1 MGSQEPT
8 TDFSLTATQEQAWI
22 EVIHKMDETYADL
35 LHYQVELESK
45 NAALEEAQQ
54 FITSIEAAMTDVLI
68 VCDFQGR
75 IQRVNT
81 ALERIVGKTS
91 AELLNQPFQSLFTQ
105 ECLPLVNS
113 FQQKIRATA
122 IHDCEITLQ
131 GVHEPVPLA
140 MNCTSRTDARGRIE
154 GMVLIGRP
162 VGELRKAFGA
172 LHQAHEE
179 LQHAQQQ
186 LVSSEKMAALGRL
199 VAGVAHELN
208 NPISFV
214 YANMH
219 AMQRYASRIRE
230 YLDNLHSGKP
240 AAELH
245 ALRQQLRIDHI
256 LKDMDSLVSG
266 TVEGAER
273 VSDIVRDLRSF
284 SSSQTDKT
292 VRFDL
297 LHVLETSVRW
307 VVKGSR
313 MEVIIVYDLP
323 DELWLE
329 GIPGQIQQ
337 VIINLVQNA
346 LDAMRACAKPRLYII
361 GRLEGNEAVLSI
373 HDEGTG
379 IASENLVR
387 VFDPFFTTKPIGQGT
402 GLGLSISYGIIAEH
416 GGKLLVRNHPNGG
429 AEFTVRLPLNPS
441 PPAPHPAASG
451 VVPQGA
457 RGAREDHR

>member
-1 MGSQEPT
+1 MGST
-8 TDFSLTATQEQAWI
+8 TTEWDLTASQEQAWI
-22 EVIHKMDETYADL
+22 DVIHKMDETYTDL
-35 LHYQVELESK
+35 LHYQVELERK
-45 NAALEEAQQ
+45 NTELEEAQQ

-91 AELLNQPFQSLFTQ
+91 SELLNQPFQTLFTA
-105 ECLPLVNS
+105 ECIALANS
-113 FQQKIRATA
+113 FQRKIRDTA

-131 GVHEPVPLA
+131 GVREPVLLA
-140 MNCTSRTDARGRIE
+140 MNCTSRIDARGRME
-154 GMVLIGRP
+154 GMVLMGRP
-162 VGELRKAFGA
+162 VGELRKAFSA

-179 LQHAQQQ
+179 LQRTQQQ
-186 LVSSEKMAALGRL
+186 LVSAEKMAALGRL

-219 AMQRYASRIRE
+219 AMQRYAHRIRE
-230 YLDNLHSGKP
+230 YLEHLHNDKSP
-240 AAELH
+240 TELQ

-256 LKDMDSLVSG
+256 LQDMDSLVSG
-266 TVEGAER
+266 TLEGAER
-273 VSDIVRDLRSF
+273 VRDIVRDLRRF
-284 SSSQTDKT
+284 SSGQTEKPT
-292 VRFDL
+292 SFDL

-313 MEVIIVYDLP
+313 MEVEILYNPDLP
-323 DELWLE
+323 DSVMLA

-346 LDAMRACAKPRLYII
+346 LDAMRQTPQPHLYITVKQTAS
-361 GRLEGNEAVLSI
+361 EAVLI
-373 HDEGTG
+373 LRDTG
-379 IASENLVR
+379 MGIPPENLLR

-402 GLGLSISYGIIAEH
+402 GLGLSISYGIIGDH
-416 GGKLLVRNHPNGG
+416 GGKLLVRNHPAGG
-429 AEFTVRLPLNPS
+429 AEFRIRLPKPKSSSLEKGRLG
-441 PPAPHPAASG
+441 G
-451 VVPQGA
+451 VS
-457 RGAREDHR
+457 

>member
-1 MGSQEPT
+1 MEKHFHWMSTSLPPNDELT
-8 TDFSLTATQEQAWI
+8 LSLTATQEQAWI

-45 NAALEEAQQ
+45 NTALEEAQQ

-91 AELLNQPFQSLFTQ
+91 AELLNQPFQSLFTA
-105 ECLPLVNS
+105 ECMPLVNS

-131 GVHEPVPLA
+131 GVHEAVPLA

-162 VGELRKAFGA
+162 VGELRKAFSA

-186 LVSSEKMAALGRL
+186 LISSEKMAALGRL

-219 AMQRYASRIRE
+219 AMQRYASRIRD
-230 YLDNLHSGKP
+230 YLNNIHAGKSP
-240 AAELH
+240 EQLQS
-245 ALRQQLRIDHI
+245 LRQQLRIDHI
-256 LKDMDSLVSG
+256 LQDMDSLVGG
-266 TVEGAER
+266 TLEGAER

-284 SSSQTDKT
+284 SSNQTDKT

-297 LHVLETSVRW
+297 LHVLKTSVRW

-313 MEVIIVYDLP
+313 LDLEIVYDLP
-323 DELWLE
+323 DELWLD

-346 LDAMRACAKPRLYII
+346 LDAMQHSPKPHLYIV
-361 GRLEGNEAVLSI
+361 GKQDGNEAVLSI
-373 HDEGTG
+373 HDEGAG
-379 IASENLVR
+379 IAPGNLVR

-429 AEFTVRLPLNPS
+429 AEFTMRLPVNGGK
-441 PPAPHPAASG
+441 A
-451 VVPQGA
+451 
-457 RGAREDHR
+457 

>member
-1 MGSQEPT
+1 MALQKT
-8 TDFSLTATQEQAWI
+8 TELSLSAPQEQAWI
-22 EVIHKMDETYADL
+22 EVIQKMDETYTDL

-54 FITSIEAAMTDVLI
+54 FITSIEVAMTDVLI

-91 AELLNQPFQSLFTQ
+91 AELLNQPFQTLFTE
-105 ECLPLVNS
+105 ECKPLVNG
-113 FQQKIRATA
+113 FQQKIRDGA
-122 IHDCEITLQ
+122 IHDCEIILR
-131 GVHEPVPLA
+131 GIHEPVPLA

-162 VGELRKAFGA
+162 VGELRKAFDA
-172 LHQAHEE
+172 LHQAHQE
-179 LQHAQQQ
+179 LQRTQQQ
-186 LVSSEKMAALGRL
+186 LVNSEKMAALGRL

-219 AMQRYASRIRE
+219 AMQRYTTRIRD
-230 YLDNLHSGKP
+230 YLDCIHSGQP
-240 AAELH
+240 AEQCETMRA
-245 ALRQQLRIDHI
+245 QLRIDH
-256 LKDMDSLVSG
+256 LLQDLDSLVGG
-266 TVEGAER
+266 TLEGAER

-297 LHVLETSVRW
+297 LHTLETSVRW

-313 MEVIIVYDLP
+313 LDVEIVYGELP
-323 DELWLE
+323 DALLVE

-346 LDAMRACAKPRLYII
+346 LDALQQTPRPRLSIALVES
-361 GRLEGNEAVLSI
+361 GSEVALSI
-373 HDEGTG
+373 RDNGPG
-379 IASENLVR
+379 IAPQNLVR

-402 GLGLSISYGIIAEH
+402 GLGLSISYGIAVNH
-416 GGKLLVRNHPNGG
+416 GGRLLVRNHVEGG
-429 AEFTVRLPLNPS
+429 AEFTLRLPRKNPS
-441 PPAPHPAASG
+441 PPAPL
-451 VVPQGA
+451 PQGERGA
-457 RGAREDHR
+457 RGSKS

>member
-1 MGSQEPT
+1 MLLPT
-8 TDFSLTATQEQAWI
+8 VEDNPSINLSTSQEQAWI
-22 EVIHKMDETYADL
+22 DVIHKMDQTYTDL

-75 IQRVNT
+75 IQRVNA

-91 AELLNQPFQSLFTQ
+91 AELLNEPFQSLFTQ

-122 IHDCEITLQ
+122 IHDCEITLR
-131 GVHEPVPLA
+131 GVLEPVPLA

-162 VGELRKAFGA
+162 VGELHKAFSA
-172 LHQAHEE
+172 LHQAHQE
-179 LQHAQQQ
+179 LQLAQQQ
-186 LVSSEKMAALGRL
+186 LVNSEKMAALGRL

-219 AMQRYASRIRE
+219 AMQRYANRIRE
-230 YLDNLHSGKP
+230 YLAGI
-240 AAELH
+240 H
-245 ALRQQLRIDHI
+245 AGLAPEQVQAQRQQLRIDHI
-256 LKDMDSLVSG
+256 LQDMDSLVSG

-273 VSDIVRDLRSF
+273 VSEIVRDLRRF
-284 SSSQTDKT
+284 SSGQTDKS
-292 VRFDL
+292 VNFDL
-297 LHVLETSVRW
+297 VHVLETSVRW

-313 MEVIIVYDLP
+313 MEVDVVYDLP
-323 DELWLE
+323 DHVWLD

-337 VIINLVQNA
+337 VIINLVQNG
-346 LDAMRACAKPRLYII
+346 LDAMRGQPKPRLFI
-361 GRLEGNEAVLSI
+361 RATQTADEAVLSI
-373 HDEGTG
+373 RDTGVG
-379 IASENLVR
+379 IAPGNLVR

-402 GLGLSISYGIIAEH
+402 GLGLSISYGIVADH
-416 GGKLLVRNHPNGG
+416 GGQLRVRNHPDGG
-429 AEFTVRLPLNPS
+429 AEFTLCLPKHPELTQVVRRTGGEPT
-441 PPAPHPAASG
+441 
-451 VVPQGA
+451 
-457 RGAREDHR
+457 